1 MDKQKTFI
9 FVSFSMSDEALK
21 SYFADSQKA
30 GAQLIMRGLINNSF
44 TQTKNKTM
52 ELGISFDIDPSL
64 FEKYKVDVALVIVI
78 DDKKRGLTKK
88 LTGHIPLAT
97 ALEIMNENTQ

>member
-1 MDKQKTFI
+1 MVIRVMMLMVLLFVNNANANVFFLDKQKTFI

-21 SYFADSQKA
+21 SYFAESQKA

-52 ELGISFDIDPSL
+52 ELGISFRYRS
-64 FEKYKVDVALVIVI
+64 
-78 DDKKRGLTKK
+78 
-88 LTGHIPLAT
+88 
-97 ALEIMNENTQ
+97 